1 MRTSVSAL
9 GVLLLAIAGGHVA
22 CGGERATE
30 EAPEARA
37 AAEAPAASADAG
49 SSAAPEPSEPVAA
62 EDVVAYDGATHGAVE
77 VNGVS
82 ATPVD
87 WFEVLQNGERAV
99 AGNPPLLNNAV
110 ELAPGTYVVDV
121 NRTRRTVTV
130 EAGRKTIL
138 WTGDL
143 VVRGEPETAFWYPQQ
158 GDERTLSS
166 NPPLLNRARALFPG
180 TYTVFVEDY
189 AGVAEGMMLR
199 YELSASFRPV
209 LPMGS
214 PCDPEEIMNRCAS
227 GPCPMATRVCD

>member
-1 MRTSVSAL
+1 MRTSTSAL

-62 EDVVAYDGATHGAVE
+62 EDVVAYDSATHGAVE

-180 TYTVFVEDY
+180 TYTVFVYTSVTVPVHDLGAAEVV
-189 AGVAEGMMLR
+189 AGRTTVLEFGAAREG
-199 YELSASFRPV
+199 
-209 LPMGS
+209 
-214 PCDPEEIMNRCAS
+214 
-227 GPCPMATRVCD
+227 